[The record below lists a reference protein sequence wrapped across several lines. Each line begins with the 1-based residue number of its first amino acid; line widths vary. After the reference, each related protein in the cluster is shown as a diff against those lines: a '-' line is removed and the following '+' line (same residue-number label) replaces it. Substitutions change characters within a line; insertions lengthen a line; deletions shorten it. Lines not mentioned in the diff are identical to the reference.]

1 MADRIVY
8 NDNMENVAGQ
18 IEELATRYQSIGT
31 SFVSDVIAAFAEWE
45 GDSRVAMERLMNGPV
60 NNYVATTIPEI
71 LNAFAQ
77 TLRDNKTYMQTT
89 DNNTSAEID
98 KLTAALGA

>member
-8 NDNMENVAGQ
+8 NDNLANIAGEIEQ
-18 IEELATRYQSIGT
+18 IASQYQQIGNG
-31 SFVSDVIAAFAEWE
+31 FVSDVVAAFGEWE
-45 GDSRVAMERLMNGPV
+45 GDSRVAMEKLMNGPV
-60 NNYVATTIPEI
+60 QNYVAQTIPEI

-77 TLRDNKTYMQTT
+77 TLRDNLSYMQQT

-98 KLTAALGA
+98 KLTAALG